1 MRYRDLARDR
11 FRLPPSHPILLR
23 LHLDPAQWYDFE
35 RLQSDN
41 PAVRILGHDEPAA
54 GRMIVH
60 LACASRETRDRLK
73 DGWC

>member
-1 MRYRDLARDR
+1 VAIVLGCRRRIRSCSASASTR
-11 FRLPPSHPILLR
+11 HK
-23 LHLDPAQWYDFE
+23 WYDFE

-60 LACASRETRDRLK
+60 LACASRETRDRLD
-73 DGWC
+73 DGWN